1 MSSLKKWI
9 LGVVVLL
16 FCVCAVQTLALMP
29 PKVYHE
35 KIKKSLVK
43 VTAKVIS
50 IEIAGNSKHAV
61 FKKVKFQLIKSYGK
75 ITPPKIFIGHC
86 LSAGKKPICGGDIY
100 YNPEKNDVVFVTL
113 AGGGKNT
120 SNDCGDFT
128 SYTKLTEK
136 LKSTLN
142 KKGLLALSYGIGSVY
157 IKKENGT
164 KL

>member
-16 FCVCAVQTLALMP
+16 FCICAVQTLALMP
-29 PKVYHE
+29 PNVYHE

-50 IEIAGNSKHAV
+50 IEITGNSKHAV
-61 FKKVKFQLIKSYGK
+61 FKKVKFQLIKSYGR

-86 LSAGKKPICGGDIY
+86 LSAGKKPISGGDIY

-113 AGGGKNT
+113 AGGNK
-120 SNDCGDFT
+120 SVSDDCGNFT
-128 SYTKLTEK
+128 SYTKLTKRLETA
-136 LKSTLN
+136 LD
-142 KKGLLALSYGIGSVY
+142 KKGLSALSYAIGSVY
-157 IKKENGT
+157 IKDKE
-164 KL
+164 K